1 MKQPCKLDLLKS
13 TNCKKLLLKFSKL
26 IRSRC
31 FKNVR
36 YLFEAENE
44 PEIWFRIQPTPI
56 RWSARVLKYAQM
68 TRFGKKYVSS
78 VREDEERVG
87 ECACVCVCVC
97 VCVCAHEG
105 VWLNEKER
113 ESECDYL
120 QFSFICLKGIK
131 TRSTHKMTWRHPVC
145 CGCVWVHVGACVSES
160 VNS

>member
-1 MKQPCKLDLLKS
+1 MKQPCKLNLLKS
-13 TNCKKLLLKFSKL
+13 TNCKKLLLLFAKL
-26 IRSRC
+26 FRSGC

-78 VREDEERVG
+78 VRVDEERVG
-87 ECACVCVCVC
+87 ESVWVCVCVGVRSWGC
-97 VCVCAHEG
+97 VTKRER
-105 VWLNEKER
+105 ER

-145 CGCVWVHVGACVSES
+145 CGCVWVRVGACVSVS